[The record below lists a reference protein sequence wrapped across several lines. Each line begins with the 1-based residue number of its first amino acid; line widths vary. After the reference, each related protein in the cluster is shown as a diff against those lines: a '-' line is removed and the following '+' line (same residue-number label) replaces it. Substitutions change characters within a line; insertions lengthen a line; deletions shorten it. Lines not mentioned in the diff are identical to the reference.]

1 MKYVADDGTI
11 FDNESCCLAYE
22 EEQERKSKA
31 LELQK
36 QYKAEQSN
44 MVIYDINF
52 VNNDPIKLLIH
63 SQSNHRDIALMIATQ
78 LYGCPITFANRVPAG
93 EAIQSV
99 YNVLKSS
106 SDSNIEEK
114 VSAVVSDRTAIIFE
128 ANDVPH
134 VFDIEKISADIL
146 VYSYSGFTSERVRL
160 NSEQLDAS
168 MKQYSKEQY
177 SKEQENKSKEE
188 TSEEKD
194 LEEDFCEWFTRL
206 LNEIVYK

>member
-22 EEQERKSKA
+22 EEQERKFKA

-44 MVIYDINF
+44 MIVYDINF
-52 VNNDPIKLLIH
+52 VNNDPVKLLIH

-106 SDSNIEEK
+106 SDSNIEDK

-134 VFDIEKISADIL
+134 VFDIEKVSADIL

-168 MKQYSKEQY
+168 MEKYN
-177 SKEQENKSKEE
+177 KEQENKSKEE
-188 TSEEKD
+188 TSEHVD
-194 LEEDFCEWFTRL
+194 LEEDFCEWFTRF
-206 LNEIVYK
+206 LNEVIRE

>member
-22 EEQERKSKA
+22 EEQERKFKA

-44 MVIYDINF
+44 MIVYDINF
-52 VNNDPIKLLIH
+52 VNNDPVKLLIH

-106 SDSNIEEK
+106 SDSNIEDK

-168 MKQYSKEQY
+168 MEKYN
-177 SKEQENKSKEE
+177 KEQENKSKEE
-188 TSEEKD
+188 TSENVD
-194 LEEDFCEWFTRL
+194 LEEDFCEWFTRF
-206 LNEIVYK
+206 LNEVISE

>member
-22 EEQERKSKA
+22 EEQKRKSKA

-36 QYKAEQSN
+36 RYKDEQSN
-44 MVIYDINF
+44 MIVYDINF
-52 VNNDPIKLLIH
+52 VNNEPIKLLIH

-93 EAIQSV
+93 EAIESV
-99 YNVLKSS
+99 YNVLKAS

-114 VSAVVSDRTAIIFE
+114 VNAVVSDRTAIIFE

-134 VFDIEKISADIL
+134 VFDIEKIDADIL
-146 VYSYSGFTSERVRL
+146 IYSCSGFTSERMRL
-160 NSEQLDAS
+160 HSEELDAS
-168 MKQYSKEQY
+168 MEQFN
-177 SKEQENKSKEE
+177 KEQENKTKEE
-188 TSEEKD
+188 TSECD
-194 LEEDFCEWFTRL
+194 LEDDFCEWFSRL
-206 LNEIVYK
+206 LNGII

>member
-22 EEQERKSKA
+22 EEQERKFKA

-44 MVIYDINF
+44 MIVYDINF
-52 VNNDPIKLLIH
+52 VNNDPVKLLIH

-106 SDSNIEEK
+106 SDSNIEDK

-168 MKQYSKEQY
+168 MEKYN
-177 SKEQENKSKEE
+177 KEQENKSKEE
-188 TSEEKD
+188 TSGNVD

-206 LNEIVYK
+206 LNEVISE